1 MLNPTLP
8 KDTQLHQSDRGR
20 WQIPVP
26 RRLAQNLHH
35 KLEKIG
41 YASTLCLCPQSEEA
55 WLELWPEVDP
65 QAALRALLDGAAGPP
80 GSAMLTASA
89 GLN

>member
-8 KDTQLHQSDRGR
+8 KDTQLLQSDRGR

-26 RRLAQNLHH
+26 RRLAQNLHT
-35 KLEKIG
+35 KLEKSG

-65 QAALRALLDGAAGPP
+65 QAALRALIDATTGPP
-80 GSAMLTASA
+80 VAAMLTAGA